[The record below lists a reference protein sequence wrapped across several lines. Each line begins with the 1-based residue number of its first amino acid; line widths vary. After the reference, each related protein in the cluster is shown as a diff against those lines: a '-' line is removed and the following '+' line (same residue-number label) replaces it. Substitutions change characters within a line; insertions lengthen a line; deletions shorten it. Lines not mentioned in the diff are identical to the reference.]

1 MSRKKQI
8 KKAKINLIK
17 VKHPVKAV
25 KVTKTAKIAKM
36 TKVAKLTATD
46 QLEKQLQVLLAKLPQ
61 QCRKDLSVAKQ
72 QAAKWAVSL
81 KKAKAQKKS
90 AAIAKL
96 TTQLEQAK
104 KHVLLLSQK
113 RAVFSDIS
121 KTIAMLL
128 KQAASKPA
136 MPVAKVKSKKP
147 KKAKTVSKVKGAA
160 TTTRYEAPKAV
171 NSPATEM
178 TSEFEF
184 ENA

>member
-8 KKAKINLIK
+8 KKAKTNVIK

-25 KVTKTAKIAKM
+25 KVTKIVKI
-36 TKVAKLTATD
+36 AKLTATD

-61 QCRKDLSVAKQ
+61 QSRKDLAVAKQ
-72 QAAKWAVSL
+72 HAAKWAVSL

-96 TTQLEQAK
+96 TTQLEHAK

-121 KTIAMLL
+121 KTIVMLL

-147 KKAKTVSKVKGAA
+147 KKAKTVSKLKGAA
-160 TTTRYEAPKAV
+160 TTPRYDVPKAV
-171 NSPATEM
+171 NNVATET